1 MQMGINKI
9 SELLKIRQVKLKMTF
24 FAFILLLISF
34 SFIGLANDSVTELSM
49 GDSLFQAKKY
59 TEAFEHYQNVL
70 EKGSYAPQML
80 LKMAYVKEALN
91 DYPKALYYLNLAYYI
106 HPDRAVLQKME
117 ELATANELSG
127 YEFSDYEYMASIY
140 HEYHDLIAIGGT
152 ALIVFGVGLLLW
164 LKKRNSNLIFPA
176 VALTIFIV
184 FFASAINFGF
194 PLSHGIIY
202 KNQTFLMESP
212 SAGSKLVATVKSGH
226 RVEVLEKQDIW
237 QKVRWN
243 NEEVYVRSMNL
254 MLIQ

>member
-1 MQMGINKI
+1 MGINKLF
-9 SELLKIRQVKLKMTF
+9 ELVFLEGTGRVKPSLIASIF
-24 FAFILLLISF
+24 LILF
-34 SFIGLANDSVTELSM
+34 SHNGFANDAAKELTV
-49 GDSLFQAKKY
+49 GDSLFRAKKY

-70 EKGSYAPQML
+70 NEGSYAPQML

-91 DYPKALYYLNLAYYI
+91 DYPQALYYLNLAYYI
-106 HPDRAVLQKME
+106 HPDQAVLQKME
-117 ELATANELSG
+117 ELADANELSG
-127 YEFSDYEYMASIY
+127 YEFSDYEYIASIY
-140 HEYHDLIAIGGT
+140 HEYHDLIAIVGT
-152 ALIVFGVGLLLW
+152 AFIVFGVGLLLW
-164 LKKRNSNLIFPA
+164 LKSRKSNLVFPA
-176 VALTIFIV
+176 ISLAVFIV